1 MKTKERINKAEAL
14 NFLLSHIIVERR
26 ESLVLDQFGLFK
38 LNSIA
43 QRAVDAINQSNEV
56 IPHEVIENLADKYLR
71 SE

>member
-56 IPHEVIENLADKYLR
+56 IPHEVIENLADEYLR

>member
-43 QRAVDAINQSNEV
+43 QRAVDAINLSNEV
-56 IPHEVIENLADKYLR
+56 IPHEVIENLADEYLR